1 MMKSLLTTI
10 AVPAMAAPSYA
21 KDAPRSLSQN
31 CRVEVSAEQYE
42 QEGRSLVGQLNVQ
55 RFSDCLSRG
64 Q

>member
-1 MMKSLLTTI
+1 MMKFLLTTI

-42 QEGRSLVGQLNVQ
+42 QEGRSQLNVQ